1 MFGKL
6 GHRLGVLLAICFL
19 ATCSGCQ
26 QGQGLLNRIFPNTDV
41 AAADGPIRNLFGH
54 PMAMLGTLI
63 VVGLIAAVV
72 ATKFF
77 KVNLSFAVPILTKFI
92 AWVFT
97 PALSTE
103 QKLEQTN
110 DKLAESNTLV
120 ATKLDQLLDQQR
132 VLIDVLSKKP

>member
-1 MFGKL
+1 MFKL

-26 QGQGLLNRIFPNTDV
+26 GNLLNRIFPNTDV
-41 AAADGPIRNLFGH
+41 AAAADGPIRNLFGH